1 MEEGFWGI
9 WATSQLSNSARTSS
23 WIYKD
28 ALFSRQTLLSW
39 LWWSPVVREHVFP
52 LPPLCHQSHNR
63 LPAAAPH
70 WLLAS
75 RGQPEITCS
84 WRLVFGWCSV
94 IMLLF
99 WFHSLAIPF
108 FWLLVEFATHGTE
121 EIGLDKSIVCWNSQ
135 VIIYLFVC
143 IVTMSTYLSPH
154 YFIFRLHEVLVED
167 DGMDSLLLDIDHR
180 YVKVFVN
187 QYINIFCL

>member
-1 MEEGFWGI
+1 M
-9 WATSQLSNSARTSS
+9 
-23 WIYKD
+23 
-28 ALFSRQTLLSW
+28 
-39 LWWSPVVREHVFP
+39 
-52 LPPLCHQSHNR
+52 
-63 LPAAAPH
+63 
-70 WLLAS
+70 
-75 RGQPEITCS
+75 
-84 WRLVFGWCSV
+84 
-94 IMLLF
+94 
-99 WFHSLAIPF
+99 
-108 FWLLVEFATHGTE
+108 
-121 EIGLDKSIVCWNSQ
+121 CWNSQ